1 MTIRMTIKVDDRMTI
16 KVFGFSSTNVQ
27 LLNTEIL
34 QSDSFQKQLTRR
46 GQLAVWLIQ
55 QTGHRPD
62 IPLMLYTAYK
72 LHSLQATQLTQAT

>member
-62 IPLMLYTAYK
+62 IPLMLYFRN
-72 LHSLQATQLTQAT
+72 